1 MILGANQLG
10 RVAGSAATQQRN
22 AVQGLPVRT
31 PVVQRNVTCNV
42 ATGPRPTAGGAPKP
56 VQINLRDEGFDGMFQ
71 GLGVVPRGHEPRTS
85 GVSLAFYTISPCA
98 LAPQQLELEHSFCWC
113 HCKLLLQQHNTHQ
126 GSSSSH
132 TSSHVIC
139 QAYVLQQQQQQLSQ
153 PAWDL

>member
-71 GLGVVPRGHEPRTS
+71 ALGVLPGD
-85 GVSLAFYTISPCA
+85 
-98 LAPQQLELEHSFCWC
+98 
-113 HCKLLLQQHNTHQ
+113 Q
-126 GSSSSH
+126 GPAH
-132 TSSHVIC
+132 VWHVIEFLYYQSSC
-139 QAYVLQQQQQQLSQ
+139 IGPTAIG
-153 PAWDL
+153 A